1 MIVAFNYRNRES
13 LLERLD
19 PRARWIFSL
28 LVLFA
33 ITMFWDVRFLLF
45 FLFLTLGQYFL
56 ARLTWRETRRAWLFV
71 FFIMGMMVI
80 VNTLITSSG
89 TIGDV
94 MQGTHTVFQLRIPLP
109 LTGWVWNFNLTVERL
124 WFAFTQIVRILSIS
138 ALFLVIPFTMDPR
151 QYGATFRGMGLPDRL
166 AYTLDLSFRFVP
178 TLGRDFQVTLDAQ
191 RARGY
196 EVEKVE
202 GGIFNQIRKMAPL
215 VVPVTMNAILS
226 GEDFAN
232 AMDLRCFGLQKRT
245 WVERLKYQWPDF
257 VWIGFGLV
265 LLIGSVLLS
274 VMGYGDFWVPPA
286 LLQSFGP
293 P

>member
-1 MIVAFNYRNRES
+1 MIVSFNYRNRHS

-45 FLFLTLGQYFL
+45 FLALTLGQYYL
-56 ARLTWRETRRAWLFV
+56 ARLTWRETRRAWYFV
-71 FFIMGMMVI
+71 FFIMTTMVV
-80 VNTLITSSG
+80 VNTIITSSG
-89 TIGDV
+89 TIGAA
-94 MQGTHTVFQLRIPLP
+94 MKGTHTVIFHQFTIPI
-109 LTGWVWNFNLTVERL
+109 TGWIWELNLTVERL
-124 WFAFTQIVRILSIS
+124 WFAVTQVTRILSIS

-151 QYGATFRGMGLPDRL
+151 QYGATFRGMGIPDRL
-166 AYTLDLSFRFVP
+166 AYTLDLAFRFVP

-202 GGIFNQIRKMAPL
+202 GGLLTQIRKMAPL

-226 GEDFAN
+226 GEDYAN
-232 AMDLRCFGLQKRT
+232 AMDLRCFGLHKRT
-245 WVERLKYQWPDF
+245 WIERLTYHWPDYL
-257 VWIGFGLV
+257 WIGFGA
-265 LLIGSVLLS
+265 LLLLGSIALSLL
-274 VMGYGDFWVPPA
+274 GYGKFWVPQI
-286 LLQSFGP
+286 LLQ
-293 P
+293 